1 MTDFTTFLELL
12 INGISMGSV
21 YALIALGFVVI
32 FRATEV
38 VNFAHASLLLAG
50 GYVIASLHDDI
61 GFWPAVG
68 VGIAVAAVVGASVEF
83 FVMRR
88 YRGRDHSVLAIVTI
102 GVDILLTTELTR
114 RLGTDVLA
122 MGDPWGDAVLTVGG
136 VSIAHTRIAAL
147 AAAALLITTFLLTFR
162 YTSWGVAMR
171 AAAESSETAALMGVR
186 LGRVSLGA
194 WAVAGGLAAVA
205 ALFLTV
211 FPTPGLE
218 RATSLAAL
226 KAFPAAILGGLDSTT
241 GALVGGLIVGVTESL
256 AAGYQSELAFMGRG
270 LGDVAPYLV
279 MTVILLLRPSG
290 LFGTKELAR
299 V

>member
-1 MTDFTTFLELL
+1 MSTFAEFL
-12 INGISMGSV
+12 INGVSLGSI

-50 GYVIASLHDDI
+50 GYVTAVLHDEI
-61 GFWPAVG
+61 GFWPALLA
-68 VGIAVAAVVGASVEF
+68 GIAGAAVVGAAVEF

-88 YRGRDHSVLAIVTI
+88 HRGADHSVLAIVTI
-102 GVDILLTTELTR
+102 GVDILLATELTR
-114 RLGTDVLA
+114 RIGTDILA
-122 MGDPWGDAVLTVGG
+122 LGDPWGDAVLTVGP
-136 VSIAHTRIAAL
+136 VTIAQTRIAAL
-147 AAAALLITTFLLTFR
+147 LAAALLITAFLLAFR

-171 AAAESSETAALMGVR
+171 AAAENQETAALMGIR

-241 GALVGGLIVGVTESL
+241 GALVGGLLVGITESL
-256 AAGYQSELAFMGRG
+256 ATGYQSDLAFLGRG
-270 LGDVAPYLV
+270 IGDLAPYLV
-279 MTVILLLRPSG
+279 MVAVLLIRPAG

>member
-1 MTDFTTFLELL
+1 MTTFLELL
-12 INGISMGSV
+12 LNGLSMGSV

-50 GYVIASLHDDI
+50 GYVTASLHDDI
-61 GFWPAVG
+61 GFWPALG
-68 VGIAVAAVVGASVEF
+68 VGIAAAAVVGAAVEF
-83 FVMRR
+83 CVMRR
-88 YRGRDHSVLAIVTI
+88 YRGHDHSVLAIVTI

-114 RLGTDVLA
+114 RLGTDVLSL
-122 MGDPWGDAVLTVGG
+122 GDPWGDAVLTVGG
-136 VSIAHTRIAAL
+136 VSIAHTRIAAFV
-147 AAAALLITTFLLTFR
+147 AAALLITGFLLVFR

-194 WAVAGGLAAVA
+194 WAVAGALAAVA

-241 GALVGGLIVGVTESL
+241 GALVGGLVVGVTESL
-256 AAGYQSELAFMGRG
+256 ATGYQSELAFMGRG
-270 LGDVAPYLV
+270 LGDLAPYLV

>member
-1 MTDFTTFLELL
+1 MSTFAELL
-12 INGISMGSV
+12 LNGVSLGSV

-50 GYVIASLHDDI
+50 GYLIASLHDDI
-61 GFWPAVG
+61 GFWPALL
-68 VGIAVAAVVGASVEF
+68 VGIGGAAVVGAAVEF
-83 FVMRR
+83 LVMRR
-88 YRGRDHSVLAIVTI
+88 YRGTNHSVLAIATI

-122 MGDPWGDAVLTVGG
+122 LGDPWGDAVLTVGE
-136 VSIAHTRIAAL
+136 VSVPHTQIAAFV
-147 AAAALLITTFLLTFR
+147 AAALLIGTFLLAFR
-162 YTSWGVAMR
+162 FTSWGVAMR
-171 AAAESSETAALMGVR
+171 AAAESPETAALMGVR

-241 GALVGGLIVGVTESL
+241 GALAGGLIVGVTESL
-256 AAGYQSELAFMGRG
+256 ATGYQSDLAFMGRG
-270 LGDVAPYLV
+270 LGDLAPYLV
-279 MTVILLLRPSG
+279 MLVVLLIRPAG
-290 LFGTKELAR
+290 LLGTKELTR

>member
-1 MTDFTTFLELL
+1 MSTFAEFL
-12 INGISMGSV
+12 INGVSLGSI

-50 GYVIASLHDDI
+50 GYVTAVLHDEI
-61 GFWPAVG
+61 GFWPALLA
-68 VGIAVAAVVGASVEF
+68 GIAGAAVVGAAVEF

-88 YRGRDHSVLAIVTI
+88 HRGADHSVLAIVTI
-102 GVDILLTTELTR
+102 GVDILLATELTR
-114 RLGTDVLA
+114 RIGTDILA
-122 MGDPWGDAVLTVGG
+122 LGDPWGDAVLTVGP
-136 VSIAHTRIAAL
+136 VTIAQTRIAAL
-147 AAAALLITTFLLTFR
+147 LVAALLITAFLLAFR
-162 YTSWGVAMR
+162 HTSWGVAMR
-171 AAAESSETAALMGVR
+171 AAAENQETAALMGIR

-194 WAVAGGLAAVA
+194 WAVAGALAAVA

-241 GALVGGLIVGVTESL
+241 GALVGGLLVGITESL
-256 AAGYQSELAFMGRG
+256 ATGYQSDLAFLGRG
-270 LGDVAPYLV
+270 IGDLAPYLV
-279 MTVILLLRPSG
+279 MVAVLLIRPAG

>member
-1 MTDFTTFLELL
+1 MSTFAEFL
-12 INGISMGSV
+12 INGVSLGSI

-50 GYVIASLHDDI
+50 GYVTAVLHDDI
-61 GFWPAVG
+61 GFWPALLAG
-68 VGIAVAAVVGASVEF
+68 VAGAAVVGAAVEF
-83 FVMRR
+83 LVMRR
-88 YRGRDHSVLAIVTI
+88 HRGSDHSVLAIVTI
-102 GVDILLTTELTR
+102 GVDILLATELTR
-114 RLGTDVLA
+114 RIGTDILA
-122 MGDPWGDAVLTVGG
+122 LGDPWGDAVVTVGP
-136 VSIAHTRIAAL
+136 VTIAQTRIAAL
-147 AAAALLITTFLLTFR
+147 LAAALLITAFLLAFR

-171 AAAESSETAALMGVR
+171 AAAEKQETAALMGIR

-241 GALVGGLIVGVTESL
+241 GALVGGLLVGVTESL
-256 AAGYQSELAFMGRG
+256 ATGYQGDLAFLGRG
-270 LGDVAPYLV
+270 IGDLAPYLV
-279 MTVILLLRPSG
+279 MVVVLLIRPAG
-290 LFGTKELAR
+290 LFGTKEPAR

>member
-1 MTDFTTFLELL
+1 MTTFAELL
-12 INGISMGSV
+12 LNGVSLGSV

-50 GYVIASLHDDI
+50 GYVTAVLHDDI
-61 GFWPAVG
+61 GFWPALAA
-68 VGIAVAAVVGASVEF
+68 GIAGAALVGAAVEF
-83 FVMRR
+83 LVMRR
-88 YRGRDHSVLAIVTI
+88 HRGADHSVLAIVTI

-114 RLGTDVLA
+114 RIGTDVLA
-122 MGDPWGDAVLTVGG
+122 LGDPWGDAV
-136 VSIAHTRIAAL
+136 VSLGPVTIASTRIAAL
-147 AAAALLITTFLLTFR
+147 VAAALLITAFLLVFR
-162 YTSWGVAMR
+162 FTAWGVAMR
-171 AAAESSETAALMGVR
+171 AAAESPSTAALMGVR

-218 RATSLAAL
+218 RSTSLAAL

-241 GALVGGLIVGVTESL
+241 GALVGGLLVGITESL
-256 AAGYQSELAFMGRG
+256 ATGYQSDLTFLGRG
-270 LGDVAPYLV
+270 IGDLAPYLLMV
-279 MTVILLLRPSG
+279 AVLLIRPAG

>member
-1 MTDFTTFLELL
+1 MTIFIELL
-12 INGISMGSV
+12 LNGISLGSV

-50 GYVIASLHDDI
+50 GYITAVLSDDI
-61 GFWPAVG
+61 GFWLALLT
-68 VGIAVAAVVGASVEF
+68 GIAGAALVGAAIEF
-83 FVMRR
+83 LVMRR
-88 YRGRDHSVLAIVTI
+88 YRGSDHSVLAIVTI
-102 GVDILLTTELTR
+102 GVDIMLVADIGR
-114 RLGTDVLA
+114 RLGTDILSV
-122 MGDPWGDAVLTVGG
+122 GDPWGDRVLTVGS
-136 VSIAHTRIAAL
+136 VSLAQTRV
-147 AAAALLITTFLLTFR
+147 AALLAAGLLITAFLLAFR

-171 AAAESSETAALMGVR
+171 AAAENAGTAALMGIR

-218 RATSLAAL
+218 KSTAQVAM

-256 AAGYQSELAFMGRG
+256 ATGYQGDLTFLGRG
-270 LGDVAPYLV
+270 LGELAPYLV
-279 MTVILLLRPSG
+279 MVAILLVRPAG

>member
-1 MTDFTTFLELL
+1 MSTFAEFL
-12 INGISMGSV
+12 INGLSLGSV

-50 GYVIASLHDDI
+50 GYLVAVLHEPL
-61 GFWPAVG
+61 GFWPALAAG
-68 VGIAVAAVVGASVEF
+68 TAGAAVVGAAVEF
-83 FVMRR
+83 LVMRR
-88 YRGRDHSVLAIVTI
+88 HRGADHSVLAIVTI
-102 GVDILLTTELTR
+102 GVDILLATELTR
-114 RLGTDVLA
+114 RIGTDILA
-122 MGDPWGDAVLTVGG
+122 LGDPWGDAVVTLGSVT
-136 VSIAHTRIAAL
+136 IAETRIAAL
-147 AAAALLITTFLLTFR
+147 LAAGLLITAFLLAFR
-162 YTSWGVAMR
+162 HTSWGVAMR
-171 AAAESSETAALMGVR
+171 AAAESQETAALMGVR

-194 WAVAGGLAAVA
+194 WAVAGALAAVA

-218 RATSLAAL
+218 RGTSLAAL

-241 GALVGGLIVGVTESL
+241 GALAGGLIVGVTESL
-256 AAGYQSELAFMGRG
+256 ATGYQSDLAFLGRG
-270 LGDVAPYLV
+270 IGDLAPYLV
-279 MTVILLLRPSG
+279 MVAVLLIRPAG

>member
-1 MTDFTTFLELL
+1 MSTFAEFL
-12 INGISMGSV
+12 INGISLGSI

-50 GYVIASLHDDI
+50 GYVTAVLHDEI
-61 GFWPAVG
+61 GFWPALLA
-68 VGIAVAAVVGASVEF
+68 GIAGAAVVGAAVEF

-88 YRGRDHSVLAIVTI
+88 HRGTDHSVLAIVTI
-102 GVDILLTTELTR
+102 GVDILLATELTR
-114 RLGTDVLA
+114 RIGTDILA
-122 MGDPWGDAVLTVGG
+122 LGDPWGDAVVTVGG
-136 VSIAHTRIAAL
+136 VTIAETRIAAL
-147 AAAALLITTFLLTFR
+147 LAAALLITAFLLAFR

-171 AAAESSETAALMGVR
+171 AAAENQETAALMGIR
-186 LGRVSLGA
+186 LGRVSIGA

-241 GALVGGLIVGVTESL
+241 GALVGGLLVGVTESL
-256 AAGYQSELAFMGRG
+256 ATGYQSDLAFLGRG
-270 LGDVAPYLV
+270 IGDLAPYLV
-279 MTVILLLRPSG
+279 MVAVLLIRPAG

>member
-1 MTDFTTFLELL
+1 MSTFAEFL
-12 INGISMGSV
+12 INGVSLGSI

-50 GYVIASLHDDI
+50 GYVTAVLHDDI
-61 GFWPAVG
+61 GFWPALLA
-68 VGIAVAAVVGASVEF
+68 GIAGAAVVGAAVEF
-83 FVMRR
+83 LVMRR
-88 YRGRDHSVLAIVTI
+88 HRGSDHSVLAIVTI
-102 GVDILLTTELTR
+102 GVDILLATELTR
-114 RLGTDVLA
+114 RIGTDILA
-122 MGDPWGDAVLTVGG
+122 LGDPWGDAVVTVGP
-136 VSIAHTRIAAL
+136 VTIAQTRIAAL
-147 AAAALLITTFLLTFR
+147 LAAALLITAFLLAFR

-171 AAAESSETAALMGVR
+171 AAAESQETAALMGIR

-218 RATSLAAL
+218 KSTSLAAL

-241 GALVGGLIVGVTESL
+241 GALVGGLLVGVTESL
-256 AAGYQSELAFMGRG
+256 ATGYQGDLAFLGRG
-270 LGDVAPYLV
+270 IGDLAPYLV
-279 MTVILLLRPSG
+279 MVAVLLIRPSG

>member
-1 MTDFTTFLELL
+1 MTTFLELL
-12 INGISMGSV
+12 LNGVSMGSV

-32 FRATEV
+32 FKATEV

-50 GYVIASLHDDI
+50 GYITAILHDDI
-61 GFWPAVG
+61 GFWPALIVG
-68 VGIAVAAVVGASVEF
+68 VVGAALVGAAIEF
-83 FVMRR
+83 LVMRR
-88 YRGRDHSVLAIVTI
+88 YRGSDQSVLAIVTI
-102 GVDILLTTELTR
+102 GVDILLVTDLTR
-114 RLGTDVLA
+114 RIGTSVLTV
-122 MGDPWGDAVLTVGG
+122 GDPWGDTVVPLGP
-136 VSIAHTRIAAL
+136 VHIAQTRIAAL
-147 AAAALLITTFLLTFR
+147 IAAGLLITAFLLAFR
-162 YTSWGVAMR
+162 FTSWGVAMR
-171 AAAESSETAALMGVR
+171 AAAESAETAALMGVR
-186 LGRVSLGA
+186 LGRVSISA

-218 RATSLAAL
+218 RSTSFAAM

-256 AAGYQSELAFMGRG
+256 ATGYQGDLTFLGRG
-270 LGDVAPYLV
+270 LGDLGPYLV
-279 MTVILLLRPSG
+279 MVVILLVRPAG

>member
-1 MTDFTTFLELL
+1 MSTFAELL
-12 INGISMGSV
+12 VNGVSLGSI

-50 GYVIASLHDDI
+50 GYLTAVLHDDL
-61 GFWPAVG
+61 GFWPALAVG
-68 VGIAVAAVVGASVEF
+68 VAGAALVGAAVEF
-83 FVMRR
+83 LVMRR
-88 YRGRDHSVLAIVTI
+88 YRGADHSVLAIVTI
-102 GVDILLTTELTR
+102 GVDILLATELTR
-114 RLGTDVLA
+114 RIGTEILSQ
-122 MGDPWGDAVLTVGG
+122 GDPWGDAVVTIGPVT
-136 VSIAHTRIAAL
+136 IAETRIAAFL
-147 AAAALLITTFLLTFR
+147 AAALLITAFLLAFR

-171 AAAESSETAALMGVR
+171 AAAENRETAALMGIR

-194 WAVAGGLAAVA
+194 WAVAGALAAVA

-218 RATSLAAL
+218 RSTSLAAL
-226 KAFPAAILGGLDSTT
+226 KAFPAAILGGLDSTI
-241 GALVGGLIVGVTESL
+241 GALVGGLLVGVTESL
-256 AAGYQSELAFMGRG
+256 ATGYQGDLTFLGRG
-270 LGDVAPYLV
+270 IGDLAPYLV
-279 MTVILLLRPSG
+279 MVAVLLVRPAG

>member
-1 MTDFTTFLELL
+1 MTTFAELL
-12 INGISMGSV
+12 LNGISIGSV

-50 GYVIASLHDDI
+50 GYVTAVLHDDI
-61 GFWPAVG
+61 GFWLALLAGIGGAAAVG
-68 VGIAVAAVVGASVEF
+68 AAVEF
-83 FVMRR
+83 LVMRR
-88 YRGRDHSVLAIVTI
+88 YRGSNHSVLAIVTI

-114 RLGTDVLA
+114 RIGTDVLA
-122 MGDPWGDAVLTVGG
+122 LGDPWGDSVLTVGG
-136 VSIAHTRIAAL
+136 VTVAHTRIAAFV
-147 AAAALLITTFLLTFR
+147 AAGLLITVFLLAFR
-162 YTSWGVAMR
+162 FTSWGVAMR
-171 AAAESSETAALMGVR
+171 AAAENSETAALMGVR

-218 RATSLAAL
+218 RSTSLAAM

-241 GALVGGLIVGVTESL
+241 GALVGGLLVGITESL
-256 AAGYQSELAFMGRG
+256 ATGYQSDLAFLGRG
-270 LGDVAPYLV
+270 IGDLAPYLV
-279 MTVILLLRPSG
+279 MVAVLLVRPAG